1 MTPLI
6 ALAALAL
13 FTLIVVWPRTADAHC
28 DTLDGPAVADGRRAL
43 VTGNLA
49 HALKW
54 IPTEAEAELRE
65 VFDACSRVRTQGGD
79 ATTVADRLFLETLV
93 RLHRAGEG
101 AGFDGLKPSGTR
113 VDPVVVAADAAIAA
127 GSLAPLVGLV
137 PDDRLPQLDRLLHA
151 ALALKE
157 FDADDVAAGR
167 RYIAA
172 YVEFFMFAEG
182 EEHEHHAGHDH
193 HAGHGDHGEHNH
205 HDGHVEH
212 EHHQQDEARA
222 DVHHAHSH

>member
-13 FTLIVVWPRTADAHC
+13 FTLIVVWPRPADAHC

-93 RLHRAGEG
+93 RLQGTVKERASTGSS
-101 AGFDGLKPSGTR
+101 KSGTR

-127 GSLAPLVGLV
+127 GSLAPSSASCPTTGC
-137 PDDRLPQLDRLLHA
+137 QLDRPLHA

-157 FDADDVAAGR
+157 FGRGR
-167 RYIAA
+167 RRRRTSLHRRLRG
-172 YVEFFMFAEG
+172 VL
-182 EEHEHHAGHDH
+182 
-193 HAGHGDHGEHNH
+193 
-205 HDGHVEH
+205 HV
-212 EHHQQDEARA
+212 RRR
-222 DVHHAHSH
+222 

>member
-65 VFDACSRVRTQGGD
+65 VFDACSRVRTQGGE

-93 RLHRAGEG
+93 RLHR
-101 AGFDGLKPSGTR
+101 R
-113 VDPVVVAADAAIAA
+113 HV
-127 GSLAPLVGLV
+127 
-137 PDDRLPQLDRLLHA
+137 RRLLADGRASRAEVTSVAREAWREVPAFGTLRARLA
-151 ALALKE
+151 AR
-157 FDADDVAAGR
+157 FGR
-167 RYIAA
+167 R
-172 YVEFFMFAEG
+172 G
-182 EEHEHHAGHDH
+182 G
-193 HAGHGDHGEHNH
+193 
-205 HDGHVEH
+205 
-212 EHHQQDEARA
+212 
-222 DVHHAHSH
+222 